1 MTLSFNMDEILKIAE
16 QIERNG
22 SRFYRRAAESSA
34 DEASKSKLLELADM
48 EDSHEKTFALMRSE
62 LSGRETQ
69 SIAFDPNGEAEQ
81 YLMAMADGN
90 VFDRT
95 ADPAD
100 LVAGI
105 PLKDLL
111 SVAIGL
117 EKDSILFYL
126 GLRDLIP
133 ETRGREKVDGIVK
146 EEMSH
151 VVLLRNQIAAL
162 G

>member
-1 MTLSFNMDEILKIAE
+1 MALSFNMDEILKMAE

-22 SRFYRRAAESSA
+22 SRFYRLAAESSA
-34 DEASKSKLLELADM
+34 DEATKSKLLELANM
-48 EDSHEKTFALMRSE
+48 EDSHEKTFAVLRSE

-69 SIAFDPNGEAEQ
+69 SIAFDPNGETEQ

-100 LVAGI
+100 LVAGKS
-105 PLKDLL
+105 LKDLL
-111 SVAIGL
+111 TVAIGL
-117 EKDSILFYL
+117 EKESILFYL
-126 GLRDLIP
+126 GLRDLVP

-151 VVLLRNQIAAL
+151 ITLLRNQISAL

>member
-1 MTLSFNMDEILKIAE
+1 MALSFNMDEILKMAE

-22 SRFYRRAAESSA
+22 SRFYRQAAENTTG
-34 DEASKSKLLELADM
+34 EAAKSKLLELADM
-48 EDSHEKTFALMRSE
+48 EDSHEKVFALMRSE

-69 SIAFDPNGEAEQ
+69 SIAFDPNGETEQ

-95 ADPAD
+95 ADPVD
-100 LVAGI
+100 LVAGKS
-105 PLKDLL
+105 LKDLL
-111 SVAIGL
+111 SIAIGL

-126 GLRDLIP
+126 GLRDLVP
-133 ETRGREKVDGIVK
+133 ETRGREKVDGIIK

-151 VVLLRNQIAAL
+151 VTLLRNQIATL